1 MKAYII
7 GDENCE
13 KSSRAMTACIRTAT
27 IPVERFQQVSA
38 SDITEEELK
47 QYSYPIG
54 NRSILCKKSN
64 LVLHGRGYGNNI
76 KAKIACTRS
85 HMDLWNRCLEL
96 NEPIMILEHD
106 ALFTR
111 FFEPFDF
118 EGDIL
123 GLNDPRGATR
133 KSKVF
138 HDKVSSKEGIS
149 DCPMVD
155 YQNVPQG
162 LAGNS
167 AYIIKPSG
175 AKHLLNLIDEYGF
188 WPNDAIMCNQLCPNM
203 LKVVYPYYTKVQGVD
218 STTVK

>member
-1 MKAYII
+1 MKAYVI
-7 GDENCE
+7 GDVNNET
-13 KSSRAMTACIRTAT
+13 SFWAMTACVRTAT

-38 SDITEEELK
+38 SDVTEKELN

-54 NRSILCKKSN
+54 ESVLCKKSN
-64 LVLHGRGYGNNI
+64 LVLHGRGYGKNI
-76 KAKIACTRS
+76 KAKVACTLS
-85 HMDLWNRCLEL
+85 HKRLWERCIEL

-106 ALFTR
+106 TIFTR

-133 KSKVF
+133 KSNVF
-138 HDKVSSKEGIS
+138 HDRVSAKEGVS

-203 LKVVYPYYTKVQGVD
+203 LKVVYPYYTKVQGMK

>member
-1 MKAYII
+1 MEAYVI
-7 GDENCE
+7 GDVNNET
-13 KSSRAMTACIRTAT
+13 SFWAMTACVRTAT

-38 SDITEEELK
+38 EDVTEKELN

-54 NRSILCKKSN
+54 ESVLCKKSN
-64 LVLHGRGYGNNI
+64 LVLHGRGYGSNI
-76 KAKIACTRS
+76 KAKVACALS
-85 HMDLWNRCLEL
+85 HKRLWERCVEL

-106 ALFTR
+106 TIFTR

-133 KSKVF
+133 KSNVF
-138 HDKVSSKEGIS
+138 HDKVSAKEGVS

-203 LKVVYPYYTKVQGVD
+203 LKVVYPYYTKVQGMK

>member
-1 MKAYII
+1 MKAYVI
-7 GDENCE
+7 GDVNNET
-13 KSSRAMTACIRTAT
+13 SFWAMTACVRTAT

-38 SDITEEELK
+38 ADVTEKELK

-54 NRSILCKKSN
+54 ESVLCKKSN
-64 LVLHGRGYGNNI
+64 LVLHGRGYGSNI
-76 KAKIACTRS
+76 KAKVACALS
-85 HMDLWNRCLEL
+85 HKRLWERCVEL
-96 NEPIMILEHD
+96 NETIMILEHD
-106 ALFTR
+106 TIFTR

-133 KSKVF
+133 KSNVF
-138 HDKVSSKEGIS
+138 HDKVSAKEGVS

-203 LKVVYPYYTKVQGVD
+203 LKVVYPYYTKVQGMK

>member
-1 MKAYII
+1 MKAYVI
-7 GDENCE
+7 GDVNNET
-13 KSSRAMTACIRTAT
+13 SFWAMTACVRTAT

-38 SDITEEELK
+38 EDVTEKELN

-54 NRSILCKKSN
+54 ESVLCKKSN
-64 LVLHGRGYGNNI
+64 LVLHGRGYGSNI
-76 KAKIACTRS
+76 KAKVACTLS
-85 HMDLWNRCLEL
+85 HKRLWERCIEL

-106 ALFTR
+106 TIFTR

-133 KSKVF
+133 KANIF
-138 HDKVSSKEGIS
+138 HDKVSAKEGVS

-175 AKHLLNLIDEYGF
+175 AKHLLNLIEEYGL

-203 LKVVYPYYTKVQGVD
+203 LKVVYPYYTKVQGTK